1 MMPKKTVIN
10 QMMLKRCNNSKLL
23 SSMAE
28 KSFVNV
34 IP

>member
-1 MMPKKTVIN
+1 MPKKTVIN

-28 KSFVNV
+28 NHL
-34 IP
+34 